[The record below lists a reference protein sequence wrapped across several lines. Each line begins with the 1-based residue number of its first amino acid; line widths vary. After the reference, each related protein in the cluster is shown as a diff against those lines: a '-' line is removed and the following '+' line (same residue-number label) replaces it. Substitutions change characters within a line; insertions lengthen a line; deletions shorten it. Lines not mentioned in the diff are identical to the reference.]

1 MQLISKFNNGIRFLK
16 CVIDIV
22 SEYAWVVPLK
32 NKKGAA
38 IANAFQSF
46 TDDSKRNRNQI
57 WVDKS
62 IEVYNKFF

>member
-1 MQLISKFNNGIRFLK
+1 M
-16 CVIDIV
+16 IDIV

-38 IANAFQSF
+38 IANAVQSF
-46 TDDSKRNRNQI
+46 IDDSKRNRNQI